1 MNRILGKTNT
11 VITKNLKSSEN
22 IFRTVWEKSSDGL
35 LITDPE
41 GKIVM
46 CNNAYSELIG
56 MKKEEL
62 EGHSLAVAFEPAHGQ
77 KVLGQYLSN
86 FQNRIN
92 SPKIEV
98 RNLLWNNIFIDFEI
112 TNAFIEI
119 DSELNVLSVFRDI
132 TERKLDEYLIK
143 NKDILLQAIRES
155 IRTLINENDNEK
167 SFNKVL
173 AMLGRAVGVDRVYI
187 YKHAEDLETE
197 ELYFTSLYEWK

>member
-22 IFRTVWEKSSDGL
+22 IFRTVWEKSSDGQ

-62 EGHSLAVAFEPAHGQ
+62 EGHSLAVAFEPVHGQ
-77 KVLGQYLSN
+77 KVLSKYLSN
-86 FQNRIN
+86 FQKKIN

-98 RNLLWNNIFIDFEI
+98 RDQI
-112 TNAFIEI
+112 
-119 DSELNVLSVFRDI
+119 
-132 TERKLDEYLIK
+132 
-143 NKDILLQAIRES
+143 
-155 IRTLINENDNEK
+155 
-167 SFNKVL
+167 
-173 AMLGRAVGVDRVYI
+173 GRASCRERV
-187 YKHAEDLETE
+187 
-197 ELYFTSLYEWK
+197 